1 MSEPDP
7 QERSGAR
14 VQVRDLLAGWRY
26 AAVGV
31 LGAIVFA
38 LGMVGFYQ
46 SVPGI
51 RFADALYDT
60 IRLFILEFDIDGEPS
75 LALDIA
81 RFGAGGVVYLAVA
94 FAAYDILERQLTLAR
109 ASRLR
114 GHVVVVGN
122 GPEAIPLAL
131 NFRRA
136 GLAHRVVVVSDTAG
150 TSRGTGVVRLPPL
163 SDESLRRV
171 VDHADQVLVVGDSD
185 QETAEL
191 AHRLR
196 GLQLGAQFPTVVMV
210 NDRNLAGHWASFA
223 PEDVVCRP
231 ARTAIATLR
240 AAPPFLDDAMV
251 PPPIVVGE
259 GPLAA
264 ELARRIVT
272 GWQQP
277 GEQLRVHCLGAK
289 QDWVLDAAIGIEER
303 ADLVW
308 VPMEASVALAPRRI
322 VDLLRQLPAPDPR
335 FTQAPAR
342 VYVAYPDTSRTV
354 PIAAAIA
361 RRVRGAEVT
370 AIVDDADTWSGT
382 LGSDHGLRM
391 VSSQRLLSDPDTIR
405 LNVVELLAGELVA
418 DAGRW
423 PADVP
428 GALGRVVRGPD
439 GALLADQTP
448 QMQAT
453 VRAVAEH
460 IEEIFA
466 AADIDLDAGYP
477 AEVPTLMLGPE
488 ELGAV
493 EKALARVLPA
503 ASSRPTTDRGDD
515 EPASLR
521 RHADEARLRRLELAA
536 RLPVLAAR
544 AGLVPVRRAAGHAP
558 LTDAS
563 VRELA
568 LEVHN
573 DYVRTASTTGNAT
586 ASGNADLT
594 WDELSETDQRSSI
607 AQVVDIPVKLAALG
621 LAWRPAAEPRPHE
634 FPDDEV
640 GLLAEMEHRR
650 WVHFQLRNGR
660 AKHTFNTG
668 WERLGDGVQEYDRG
682 PVRLM
687 GRLLGTLGY
696 EIVDGGSREAP
707 AEAAA
712 DGRSATDR

>member
-1 MSEPDP
+1 
-7 QERSGAR
+7 
-14 VQVRDLLAGWRY
+14 
-26 AAVGV
+26 
-31 LGAIVFA
+31 
-38 LGMVGFYQ
+38 
-46 SVPGI
+46 
-51 RFADALYDT
+51 
-60 IRLFILEFDIDGEPS
+60 
-75 LALDIA
+75 
-81 RFGAGGVVYLAVA
+81 
-94 FAAYDILERQLTLAR
+94 
-109 ASRLR
+109 
-114 GHVVVVGN
+114 
-122 GPEAIPLAL
+122 
-131 NFRRA
+131 
-136 GLAHRVVVVSDTAG
+136 
-150 TSRGTGVVRLPPL
+150 
-163 SDESLRRV
+163 
-171 VDHADQVLVVGDSD
+171 
-185 QETAEL
+185 
-191 AHRLR
+191 
-196 GLQLGAQFPTVVMV
+196 MV

-251 PPPIVVGE
+251 PPPIVVGD

-277 GEQLRVHCLGAK
+277 GEQLRVYCLGES
-289 QDWVLDAAIGIEER
+289 QDWVVDAAIGIEER

-308 VPMEASVALAPRRI
+308 VPMEPSVALAPRRI
-322 VDLLRQLPAPDPR
+322 WDLLRRLPAPDPR
-335 FTQAPAR
+335 FTQATAR

-361 RRVRGAEVT
+361 RRVRGADVT
-370 AIVDDADTWSGT
+370 AVVDDADTWSGT
-382 LGSDHGLRM
+382 LGSDHRLRM

-405 LNVVELLAGELVA
+405 LSVVELLAGELVA

-428 GALGRVVRGPD
+428 GALGGVVRGPD
-439 GALLADQTP
+439 GAQLAEQRP
-448 QMQAT
+448 QVRTA
-453 VRAVAEH
+453 VRAVADR

-466 AADIDLDAGYP
+466 AADIELDAGYP

-488 ELGAV
+488 ELSAV
-493 EKALARVLPA
+493 EKALATVLPD
-503 ASSRPTTDRGDD
+503 ASSQPTTDQGEAD
-515 EPASLR
+515 ETASLR
-521 RHADEARLRRLELAA
+521 RRADEARLRRLELAA

-586 ASGNADLT
+586 ASDNADLT

-621 LAWRPAAEPRPHE
+621 LGWRPAAEPTAHE
-634 FPDDEV
+634 FSDDEIE
-640 GLLAEMEHRR
+640 LLAEMEHRR

-660 AKHTFNTG
+660 ARHTFNTG
-668 WERLGDGVQEYDRG
+668 WERLADGVQEYDRG

-687 GRLLGTLGY
+687 GRLLGMVGF
-696 EIVDGGSREAP
+696 EIVDGGTRQVP
-707 AEAAA
+707 AHAATE
-712 DGRSATDR
+712 G